1 MDRSDSRGAQ
11 PRFIS
16 PTRGSSR
23 RGAGANL
30 QSVGGRHLVYE
41 EMQQH
46 KQRMKSVRSIV
57 DLSPPWSHAPAE
69 RPPSAAARRLRQS
82 VASQRP
88 PSAASRRT
96 AANSRPGSSAGHGPS
111 AAGRPPTPATAG
123 SFDVAAL
130 GDEDRD
136 AYAAMLRLLTR
147 LPNADA
153 RAALQQLYHESED
166 RKLLASYT
174 GVFPKLDNER
184 EAA

>member
-1 MDRSDSRGAQ
+1 MDRSDSRSAQ

-88 PSAASRRT
+88 QSAASRR
-96 AANSRPGSSAGHGPS
+96 AAVDSRPGSA
-111 AAGRPPTPATAG
+111 AAGSPPTPAAAG